1 MVCILIDWNGSKMS
15 RIDLL
20 KKKFETEEDPGA
32 GSCSRNGSKA
42 GKVPIGTNGT
52 LPSNFRP
59 MDSSSVRRSVNDQV
73 GNNKPGGSNTVPSG
87 WRAGLK
93 PTPAANKPGY
103 HGNNPKDEGFLAK
116 KAALKPPTTAFLP
129 TQGQRRKLSSDDE
142 PVKGIYKPVN
152 PVRRSNTTAVITTSV
167 KQETYQDILTNNNTQ
182 SKLSKKAILPP
193 SKRSDKLKLD
203 RNGDNIQSHGKIQPI
218 KPIPS
223 ESDDKIAISKDSG
236 DDSRCNLIDD
246 SPTKSPNKAPAM
258 EKWRKLSEGKGIVAR
273 ARKESGAPL
282 TNSTKDLRGGG
293 GESNGNSAEEMDEG
307 DDEEDDEYVDDDDE
321 DGDSS
326 EDTLSIHSGDLQDD
340 VFWDE
345 KSEFGFLDGEKE
357 EEEEY
362 RDEEDGEFQGLGL
375 RDSRRNKPPVPRKPT
390 HLAHKLNNN
399 KQGISSSSKASTN
412 TTTTTTTTTCP
423 KVQSKLPLTGARSIG
438 ASFDATR
445 RVNNLSQDQR
455 TYDQVCFEDPATFS
469 PKPKSK
475 NLERFLGMKPEM
487 AKPISC
493 MKSIDPLSPTSG
505 SLSSSGGAKGVS
517 KLFFRRRS
525 ESNENMNNGDKHYA
539 VVDLH
544 ESDRTTVTG
553 KGQKDRRG
561 GKNSASSLSPNK
573 LDIQRNS
580 SGQDSSKLSSDSGI
594 SITIE
599 HRRSSRGASMPSG
612 FKDPLDKT
620 GSIDSDYVEDGSTYS
635 GEFTDS
641 DPDPSEEE
649 FESKER
655 PAERP
660 AETITFINQSHKVA
674 YEVLTS
680 ERQYVDRLHLLH
692 KVFEQKIRSGNSKHK
707 WFPNDVINIIFS
719 NISTIYEFHK
729 KFLLTQLEDRMEEW
743 EKNPCLGDILV
754 RLSPFLKLYTDYVGN
769 FDKAVKCLN
778 TWMVKIPSFASL
790 LQEIQKKPICMFLTL
805 QHHMLEPVQRIP
817 RYELL
822 LKEYLKK
829 LPAESVD
836 RTDAE
841 RALGL
846 ISKAAHHSNDTMQ
859 TMDHFAKLMKLNEKI
874 DFNGETIIDPSR
886 RLLKEGKIT
895 RVAAR
900 SGDLLD
906 RYLFLFN
913 DILLCC
919 TQKRQITGSVSYKVK
934 DKIDIDG
941 VKLLDGNTCTTRFR
955 LERSPKS
962 LEFETNTDEQK
973 EEWMAV
979 LLEAIKEMVR
989 KKDSFKTSTTLS
1001 ERDDDY
1007 AKTLGETQP
1016 NLVKDDETT
1025 MCMKCGL
1032 DFNFTR
1038 RRHHC
1043 RACGAVVCGKCS
1055 SYNAHL
1061 PYDDNKANR
1070 VCVKCYNI
1078 LKKVEDPIEPSR
1090 KSFVDINEDKSFAS
1104 FLWYFQPK
1112 GSTWIRYWVAA
1123 TEQDL
1128 FALRAPKDVR
1138 AALTLPIKLYRAF
1151 EMEEKDHT
1159 ERDYAFKLCEGDNS
1173 FIFAADNKET
1183 KYNWLL
1189 VFHEGLQKVLDPSS
1203 NNRTSSTDL

>member
-1 MVCILIDWNGSKMS
+1 
-15 RIDLL
+15 
-20 KKKFETEEDPGA
+20 
-32 GSCSRNGSKA
+32 
-42 GKVPIGTNGT
+42 
-52 LPSNFRP
+52 
-59 MDSSSVRRSVNDQV
+59 
-73 GNNKPGGSNTVPSG
+73 
-87 WRAGLK
+87 
-93 PTPAANKPGY
+93 
-103 HGNNPKDEGFLAK
+103 
-116 KAALKPPTTAFLP
+116 
-129 TQGQRRKLSSDDE
+129 
-142 PVKGIYKPVN
+142 
-152 PVRRSNTTAVITTSV
+152 
-167 KQETYQDILTNNNTQ
+167 
-182 SKLSKKAILPP
+182 
-193 SKRSDKLKLD
+193 
-203 RNGDNIQSHGKIQPI
+203 
-218 KPIPS
+218 
-223 ESDDKIAISKDSG
+223 
-236 DDSRCNLIDD
+236 
-246 SPTKSPNKAPAM
+246 M

-282 TNSTKDLRGGG
+282 TNSTKDLRGGGG

>member
-1 MVCILIDWNGSKMS
+1 MEAFKEKNIERGRKSAT
-15 RIDLL
+15 
-20 KKKFETEEDPGA
+20 FP
-32 GSCSRNGSKA
+32 
-42 GKVPIGTNGT
+42 
-52 LPSNFRP
+52 
-59 MDSSSVRRSVNDQV
+59 
-73 GNNKPGGSNTVPSG
+73 
-87 WRAGLK
+87 RAG
-93 PTPAANKPGY
+93 TAAAMRAQF
-103 HGNNPKDEGFLAK
+103 E
-116 KAALKPPTTAFLP
+116 
-129 TQGQRRKLSSDDE
+129 
-142 PVKGIYKPVN
+142 
-152 PVRRSNTTAVITTSV
+152 
-167 KQETYQDILTNNNTQ
+167 
-182 SKLSKKAILPP
+182 
-193 SKRSDKLKLD
+193 
-203 RNGDNIQSHGKIQPI
+203 
-218 KPIPS
+218 
-223 ESDDKIAISKDSG
+223 ESCAISKDSG

-375 RDSRRNKPPVPRKPT
+375 REYHSESNLIHETSYNKNGHHLHQHHDNHHHHNHHHLHTTQTDHNHHSQRRPTSPSVIPLRQNKLLQGKCYKEYRLSRSMPNLDDDGQLVLSISNAQGLFQKAQQKVRGGRRISRISSRRYRHSRRNKPPVPRKPT